1 MTNKV
6 YKQIISRLREMRLP
20 VMADQLVTLIES
32 NEIFSMSSED
42 ILNQLTE
49 EEFYSRKNNTID
61 RLKKK
66 ANLSQRQASVI
77 DIDYQPTRKINRS
90 LITQLE
96 TNEYIQKQR
105 DIIILGACGTGK
117 SYIANA
123 LGNLACESF
132 HSVIYVRMFELI
144 SEIESYKLNGQISK
158 ILQKYSKVDV
168 LIIDDFLLHAISSKE
183 VVELFKIIELRHR
196 RKSTI
201 VCSQIEPK
209 EWHQKLGSDELADS
223 ILDRIVPGAYKLV
236 LFGDSLRQ

>member
-1 MTNKV
+1 
-6 YKQIISRLREMRLP
+6 MRLP

-66 ANLSQRQASVI
+66 ANLSQRHASVI
-77 DIDYQPTRKINRS
+77 EIDYQPTRKINRS
-90 LITQLE
+90 LITQFE
-96 TNEYIQKQR
+96 SNDYIQRQR

-132 HSVIYVRMFELI
+132 HSVFHVRMFELI
-144 SEIESYKLNGQISK
+144 REIESYNLNGQISK

-168 LIIDDFLLHAISSKE
+168 LINDDFLLHEVSSKE
-183 VVELFKIIELRHR
+183 VVELFKIIELKHR

-201 VCSQIEPK
+201 VYSRIEPK
-209 EWHQKLGSDELADS
+209 KWHQKLVSDELADS
-223 ILDRIVPGAYKLV
+223 ILD
-236 LFGDSLRQ
+236 